1 MEEIINLLRF
11 KIYNECNV
19 LVIDLSQVI
28 EEIKSFINEKIYGY
42 YDENEFDKMIFGSV
56 ELYKEIDKF
65 KWQYHNKEIISE
77 TNDIEIRLNE
87 INDLFKGKD
96 EFYDNHGL
104 LNFPKTL
111 YGNAFMCL
119 MLVISDILESSK
131 LWDETDIFEI
141 FKLHNN
147 GEFNYIE

>member
-77 TNDIEIRLNE
+77 TNDLEIRLNE

>member
-65 KWQYHNKEIISE
+65 KWQYHNKEIIS
-77 TNDIEIRLNE
+77 
-87 INDLFKGKD
+87 
-96 EFYDNHGL
+96 
-104 LNFPKTL
+104 
-111 YGNAFMCL
+111 
-119 MLVISDILESSK
+119 ILQ
-131 LWDETDIFEI
+131 
-141 FKLHNN
+141 N
-147 GEFNYIE
+147 

>member
-65 KWQYHNKEIISE
+65 KWQYLNKEIISE

-87 INDLFKGKD
+87 IND
-96 EFYDNHGL
+96 
-104 LNFPKTL
+104 
-111 YGNAFMCL
+111 
-119 MLVISDILESSK
+119 
-131 LWDETDIFEI
+131 
-141 FKLHNN
+141 
-147 GEFNYIE
+147 

>member
-96 EFYDNHGL
+96 EFYDKHGL